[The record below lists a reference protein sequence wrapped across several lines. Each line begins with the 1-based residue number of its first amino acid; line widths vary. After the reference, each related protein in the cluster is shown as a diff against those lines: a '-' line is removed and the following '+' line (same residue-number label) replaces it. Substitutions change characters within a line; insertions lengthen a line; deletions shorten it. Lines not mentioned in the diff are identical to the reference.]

1 MTILGGARKM
11 ARRQPMKAWGLLSI
25 ADENRG
31 IQIVLDEDW
40 NLVLRHQK
48 YDLAR
53 FDPLQYTFRELL
65 DEVEG
70 LLQLIPGSL
79 GSVPD
84 LVDTAEISMRE
95 LGVRA
100 YIHCNWN

>member
-1 MTILGGARKM
+1 
-11 ARRQPMKAWGLLSI
+11 MKAWGLLSVT
-25 ADENRG
+25 DENRG
-31 IQIVLDEDW
+31 LKIVLDEDW
-40 NLVLRHQK
+40 NLVLRHQE

-53 FDPLQYTFRELL
+53 FDSAEYTLSELL
-65 DEVEG
+65 DEIEG

-100 YIHCNWN
+100 LIHCNWN